1 MTEAVAV
8 DLDRVLG
15 DTRPLWRAFVEDA
28 ARRYAPIAPLDRAA
42 LSEDRAVAASE
53 LDSWAAAGVG
63 DWRKALERFA
73 EDHASI
79 YLRPDPGVNAAVRRL
94 AAGYRVGVVTD
105 APETLARIA
114 LAQLGIARA
123 VDAIETGA
131 GALERIRERYGS
143 DVRVIRTAEALAALA
158 SEAGSPATRP

>member
-1 MTEAVAV
+1 
-8 DLDRVLG
+8 
-15 DTRPLWRAFVEDA
+15 
-28 ARRYAPIAPLDRAA
+28 
-42 LSEDRAVAASE
+42 
-53 LDSWAAAGVG
+53 
-63 DWRKALERFA
+63 
-73 EDHASI
+73 
-79 YLRPDPGVNAAVRRL
+79 
-94 AAGYRVGVVTD
+94 GYRVGVVTD